1 MIYVCIPVYNEAKT
15 AGLVLWKVRQVFTAF
30 QREYQ
35 LLVCDDGS
43 TDGTTEVLSRYGRV
57 LPMTVVTNTERQGY
71 AKSLEALLRLALQ
84 RSDRP
89 KRDCAITLHAD
100 FVHSPDSMEEMVK
113 RIESGAD
120 LVVAEQIGRA
130 KGATSRT
137 MRWVRRM
144 APRLLQVPGVKDS
157 VSGFLCLR
165 LIALRQAFREH
176 GEEALLTTDGWVANA
191 ELLARLIPQA
201 RRVETVGVTARYD
214 LHARP
219 SRVRPWSALVAAWKA
234 RPIVRAART
243 VSAALMLMAL
253 SLHLTL
259 AGQGDST
266 GSAKSA
272 DSTKP
277 ADSMKSASALLG
289 PGAAVPTPGEPAPP
303 DAVPFPMGEHLRY
316 QAKFGIFSVGEATLD
331 VVGRDT
337 VRGEDAVHFRFHI
350 HGGAL
355 WYHLDQTMESWV
367 GRTDFRSRRFIQDT
381 EERGKKRFKRYDI
394 FPDSGY
400 YREDEQDSTRATV
413 ADPLDDMAFIYWVRT
428 VPLVVGHRY
437 EYTRYFRP
445 DRNPVIV
452 QVIKK
457 EEIEVADH
465 KFQAIVIKPIIPK
478 GRGILAEDADARMWL
493 SDDDRRL
500 LLKLQSNFSFGT
512 ITMNLKEFSAPAPP
526 PHLSPPPA
534 DSK

>member
-1 MIYVCIPVYNEAKT
+1 MIYVCVPVYNEART

-43 TDGTTEVLSRYGRV
+43 TDGTAEVLNRYGKV
-57 LPMTVVTNTERQGY
+57 LPMTVVTHRERRGY
-71 AKSLEALLRLALQ
+71 AKSLEELLRLALQ

-100 FVHSPDSMEEMVK
+100 FVHSPDSMEELVK

-120 LVVAEQIGRA
+120 LVVAEQVG
-130 KGATSRT
+130 SRP
-137 MRWVRRM
+137 MPWVRRM
-144 APRLLQVPGVKDS
+144 APRLLRVPGIRDS
-157 VSGFLCLR
+157 VSGFVCLR
-165 LIALRQAFREH
+165 LIALRQAFRAQ
-176 GEEALLTTDGWVANA
+176 GEGGGTLLTTDGWVANA

-201 RRVETVGVTARYD
+201 RRVETVDAAARYD
-214 LHARP
+214 LHVRP
-219 SRVRPWSALVAAWKA
+219 SRIRPWSALVAAWKA
-234 RPIVRAART
+234 RPIVRAARA
-243 VSAALMLMAL
+243 VGAAVVLLGL
-253 SLHLTL
+253 SLHPAL
-259 AGQGDST
+259 AGQSGGDST
-266 GSAKSA
+266 GSSKSTDSVKVA
-272 DSTKP
+272 DSARI
-277 ADSMKSASALLG
+277 ADSVRAADSAK
-289 PGAAVPTPGEPAPP
+289 AVP
-303 DAVPFPMGEHLRY
+303 DAVPFPIGEHLRY

-337 VRGEDAVHFRFHI
+337 VRSENVVHFRFHI
-350 HGGAL
+350 QGGAL

-367 GRTDFRSRRFIQDT
+367 GRRDFRSRRFIQDT

-400 YREDEQDSTRATV
+400 YREDEKDSTHATV

-428 VPLVVGHRY
+428 LPLVVGKRY
-437 EYTRYFRP
+437 DYTRYFRP

-452 QVIKK
+452 QVLKK
-457 EEIEVADH
+457 EQIEVADH

-478 GRGILAEDADARMWL
+478 GRGILAENADARMWL

-512 ITMNLKEFSAPAPP
+512 ITMNLKEFS
-526 PHLSPPPA
+526 PPA
-534 DSK
+534 ATAPK

>member
-43 TDGTTEVLSRYGRV
+43 TDGTAEVLGRYSRV
-57 LPMTVVTNTERQGY
+57 LPMTVVTHPERQGY
-71 AKSLEALLRLALQ
+71 AKSLESLLRLALQ
-84 RSDRP
+84 RSDRL

-100 FVHSPDSMEEMVK
+100 FIHSPDAMEEMVK
-113 RIESGAD
+113 RVESGAD
-120 LVVAEQIGRA
+120 LVVAEAVGARDGGGTASRA
-130 KGATSRT
+130 L
-137 MRWVRRM
+137 RWVRRM
-144 APRLLQVPGVKDS
+144 APRLLPVPGVKDS

-165 LIALRQAFREH
+165 LIALRQAYRDQSDTP
-176 GEEALLTTDGWVANA
+176 LLSTDGWAANA
-191 ELLARLIPQA
+191 ELLARIVPRA
-201 RRVETVGVTARYD
+201 RRLETIEVTARYD

-219 SRVRPWSALVAAWKA
+219 SRVRAWSALVAAWKA
-234 RPIVRAART
+234 RPVVRAARA
-243 VSAALMLMAL
+243 VSAALLLFAL
-253 SLHLTL
+253 SLARPI
-259 AGQGDST
+259 AGQDGVADSVKPAAD
-266 GSAKSA
+266 SSRPA
-272 DSTKP
+272 DSTAP
-277 ADSMKSASALLG
+277 E
-289 PGAAVPTPGEPAPP
+289 PPAPAAQR
-303 DAVPFPMGEHLRY
+303 DAVPFPIGEHLRY

-331 VVGRDT
+331 IVARDT
-337 VRGEDAVHFRFHI
+337 VRGQDAVHFRFHI
-350 HGGAL
+350 QGGAL

-400 YREDEQDSTRATV
+400 YREDQQDSTKPTV

-428 VPLVVGHRY
+428 LPLEVGHRY

-452 QVIKK
+452 QVLKR
-457 EEIEVADH
+457 EEIDAAGQ
-465 KFQAIVIKPIIPK
+465 KFNAIVIKPMIPK
-478 GRGILAEDADARMWL
+478 GRGILAENADARMWL
-493 SDDDRRL
+493 SDDQRRL

-512 ITMNLKEFSAPAPP
+512 ITMNLKEYSAPP
-526 PHLSPPPA
+526 PTAAPPPP
-534 DSK
+534 SPGHSP